1 MVRTSTIADVI
12 RRHEMN
18 KHYTVK
24 FTGVDASNPN
34 KLRRRTHIIRS
45 ILAENS
51 SSAITQAMAL
61 IQKNPKF
68 KGLYYLTYSIHSV
81 D

>member
-1 MVRTSTIADVI
+1 
-12 RRHEMN
+12 MN
-18 KHYTVK
+18 YHYAVK
-24 FTGVDASNPN
+24 FTGVDANIPN

-61 IQKNPKF
+61 IHKNPKF
-68 KGLYYLTYSIHSV
+68 RGLYHHTYSIYSV

>member
-1 MVRTSTIADVI
+1 
-12 RRHEMN
+12 MN
-18 KHYTVK
+18 YHYAVK
-24 FTGVDASNPN
+24 FTGVLPTPN
-34 KLRRRTHIIRS
+34 RIKRRTHIIRS

-61 IQKNPKF
+61 IHKNPKF
-68 KGLYYLTYSIHSV
+68 KGLYYPTYSIYSV